1 MAPPRSCFRIGV
13 VGIVAGIT
21 LHGCDEVAKHVHT
34 LIETACTT
42 SVSGIINSGRQQWIE
57 AVTARCQQLKDQAQE
72 NLLNEEKAEQL
83 YQNCIN
89 AAGNTIEDD
98 AEAQEDNFTKECLAK
113 FEGLNN
119 TMNPMAAIQE
129 WIDGTDFSGMFQNV
143 LEEHVGNSTLTLDD
157 MKEQFPDLF
166 AGADGSG
173 DAGDN
178 KGGDNADSSGGD
190 AGGASG
196 GDAGG
201 ASGGDADDKGDAADN
216 KGGDADGASG
226 SGASGSGG
234 SDGKT
239 DEAKTD
245 SGASDAKTGDSKKPG
260 RLFDVAIRVP
270 HTQKSGYAVLSCLL
284 GCALAAAV
292 ALTVVLRRRKARA
305 SDHDRLMTAEE
316 SE

>member
-13 VGIVAGIT
+13 VGIVAGIA

-57 AVTARCQQLKDQAQE
+57 AVTARCEQLRDQAKE
-72 NLLNEEKAEQL
+72 NLLNEEKADQL
-83 YQNCIN
+83 FQNCIN

-119 TMNPMAAIQE
+119 TMNPLAAIQE

-143 LEEHVGNSTLTLDD
+143 LEEHVGNATLTLDD

-166 AGADGSG
+166 EGADDSG

-190 AGGASG
+190 AGGASAGDNAGSSGG
-196 GDAGG
+196 GDAGDT
-201 ASGGDADDKGDAADN
+201 SGGDADDKGDAADN

-226 SGASGSGG
+226 SGAS
-234 SDGKT
+234 DGKT
-239 DEAKTD
+239 GE
-245 SGASDAKTGDSKKPG
+245 PG

-292 ALTVVLRRRKARA
+292 GLAVVLRRRKARA
-305 SDHDRLMTAEE
+305 SDHDRLITAEE